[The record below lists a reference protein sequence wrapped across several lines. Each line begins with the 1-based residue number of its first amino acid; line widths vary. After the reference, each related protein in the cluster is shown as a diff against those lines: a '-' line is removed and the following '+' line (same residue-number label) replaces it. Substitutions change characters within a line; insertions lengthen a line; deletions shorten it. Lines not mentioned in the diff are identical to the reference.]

1 MLEHV
6 TTLFCCGHQKFQPFA
21 DLPLPGELAEHWR
34 SQRDFEGGI
43 GFWRFHGRVCGNL
56 ITSNQKLRTTRF
68 VLWQSSLGSA
78 GCQPAIVGSL
88 PTRFCSR
95 VAQASRVLV
104 STSRR
109 NNLFREVGDDE
120 TSSPTRETRAL
131 PERSSTANLLFG
143 VAIDERSRRIPVSYR
158 TAFASG

>member
-68 VLWQSSLGSA
+68 VLWQSSLVSA

-95 VAQASRVLV
+95 VAHASRVLAM
-104 STSRR
+104 TSRHR
-109 NNLFREVGDDE
+109 GLLGKDCFGA
-120 TSSPTRETRAL
+120 TSKPTRGTRAL
-131 PERSSTANLLFG
+131 PRATA
-143 VAIDERSRRIPVSYR
+143 AKPSR
-158 TAFASG
+158 